1 MPDDTS
7 DFELSKGKI
16 DGGFRKGSTMQDR
29 DSNFDED
36 GVECFMAK

>member
-16 DGGFRKGSTMQDR
+16 DKRFRKGSTMKDY
-29 DSNFDED
+29 DSNFD
-36 GVECFMAK
+36 